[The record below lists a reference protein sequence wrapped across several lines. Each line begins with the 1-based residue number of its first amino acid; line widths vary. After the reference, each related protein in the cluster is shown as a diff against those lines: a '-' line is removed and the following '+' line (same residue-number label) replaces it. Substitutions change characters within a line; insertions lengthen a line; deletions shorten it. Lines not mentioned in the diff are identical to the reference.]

1 MNIVIKGAR
10 VHNLKNVDV
19 EIPRDKLVVVTG
31 VSGSGKSSL
40 AFDTVYAEGQ
50 RHYMQSLST
59 YARQLLNPLARADV
73 DSIQGLS
80 PAIAVP
86 QRRFHQ
92 NPRSTVGTLTE
103 IHDHLRLLFTHVGRP
118 HCLRCGSAVTV
129 HTVQQMVDDLLKLPS
144 GARIQ
149 VLAPLPCRDPD
160 EYRRQVETVVRAG
173 FVRAKVD
180 GEVRE
185 LADLPGPGL
194 PGEADLVVDRLVIRD
209 GVAKR
214 LADSIEV
221 ALKYGDEVVKI
232 DLHDDPVPE
241 SRRYTQRSACLDCGA
256 PFPQTTPQLF
266 SFNSPHGACPA
277 CKGLGAR
284 DRGRSRD
291 HASATDTARQ
301 SAGAGNDDAGT
312 DARRPCPKCAGARLR
327 SESLQV
333 RINDR
338 NIAEVSAM
346 SLSDFRGFIEAVD
359 PDERQ
364 TAVAGNILREIR
376 ERTGTLLKLELGYLS
391 LGRSSDSL
399 SGGECQ
405 RIRLAAHVG
414 ARLSGVIYVLDEPT
428 VGLHP
433 RDTARLL
440 GILRE
445 LRDAGNTVLVV
456 EHDRDVITAADHVI
470 DMGPGAGAGGGEVLA
485 AGSVD
490 EIRRSPVSRTG
501 PYLTC
506 AGAPAPR
513 ERRTGTG
520 TLSIENA
527 SRHNLKNLDLD
538 IPIGLMTCV
547 TGVSGSG
554 KSSLVVDTL
563 YRAARQQRRPAA
575 QRKSRTAAGT
585 RAASGAVSGLDAFDR
600 ILYVDQDSIGRSS
613 RSTPATYGGLF
624 DPLRNLFARLPEARM
639 RGYGPGR
646 FSYNAAGGR
655 CEACLGVGTVDIAMQ
670 FLPDVSVTCDVCGG
684 RRYNRETLEVLY
696 KGASIADVLDLT
708 VTEALDFLGNVPLV
722 RQRLESMW
730 QVGLGYL
737 RLGQPATTLSGGEAQ
752 RVKLAREL
760 GKNSAGRALY
770 LFDEPT
776 TGLHFEEV
784 GRLVEILDRLV
795 ESGHTVI
802 AIEHNPEFLGCAD
815 YIVDLG
821 PEGGED
827 GGYVVAA
834 GTPEEIMEV
843 AGSATGRY
851 LKSLYASTAL
861 S

>member
-10 VHNLKNVDV
+10 VHNLKNIDV
-19 EIPRDKLVVVTG
+19 EIPRGKLVVITG

-86 QRRFHQ
+86 QRRFHE

-118 HCLRCGSAVTV
+118 HCRRCGRAITV

-144 GARIQ
+144 GTRIQ
-149 VLAPLPCRDPD
+149 VLAPLRCNDAGG
-160 EYRRQVETVVRAG
+160 YRKQIDALLRAG
-173 FVRAKVD
+173 FVRIKVD
-180 GEVRE
+180 GEIAE
-185 LADLPGPGL
+185 LADLPDSEP
-194 PGEADLVVDRLVIRD
+194 PAVADLVVDRLVMRD

-221 ALKYGDEVVKI
+221 ALKHGNEVVNI
-232 DLHDDPVPE
+232 DVHDAPAPE
-241 SRRYTQRSACLDCGA
+241 SRRYTQSSACLDCGA
-256 PFPQTTPQLF
+256 PFPQTVPQLF

-277 CKGLGAR
+277 CNGLGTR
-284 DRGRSRD
+284 TRGRS
-291 HASATDTARQ
+291 Q
-301 SAGAGNDDAGT
+301 SGAGAADAIQQ
-312 DARRPCPKCAGARLR
+312 PCPKCAGTRLR
-327 SESLQV
+327 DESLLV
-333 RINDR
+333 RIDGM
-338 NIAEVSAM
+338 NIGEVSA
-346 SLSDFRGFIEAVD
+346 LPLADFGRFIQDIDLGEREA
-359 PDERQ
+359 E
-364 TAVAGNILREIR
+364 AAAGVLREIR
-376 ERTGTLLKLELGYLS
+376 ERADTLLKLELGYLS
-391 LGRSSDSL
+391 LERSSDSL

-405 RIRLAAHVG
+405 RIRLAGHIG

-440 GILRE
+440 GILRQ

-456 EHDRDVITAADHVI
+456 EHDRDVIMAADHVI
-470 DMGPGAGAGGGEVLA
+470 DMGPDAGVAGGEVLA

-490 EIRRSPVSRTG
+490 QVRRSRASRTG
-501 PYLTC
+501 PYL
-506 AGAPAPR
+506 AGTAPPASR
-513 ERRTGTG
+513 ARRAESGI
-520 TLSIENA
+520 LSLRNVN
-527 SRHNLKNLDLD
+527 RHNLKNIDVAF
-538 IPIGLMTCV
+538 PIGLMTCV

-563 YRAARQQRRPAA
+563 YDAARGQRRHVATAAAPKGSRASTGKAPAA
-575 QRKSRTAAGT
+575 AAI
-585 RAASGAVSGLDAFDR
+585 SGLDAFDR
-600 ILYVDQDSIGRSS
+600 VLYVDQGSIGRSS

-624 DPLRNLFARLPEARM
+624 DPLRNLFARLPEARL

-655 CEACLGVGTVDIAMQ
+655 CEACLGAGTVDIEMQ

-684 RRYNRETLEVLY
+684 RRYNRETLEILY

-708 VTEALDFLGNVPLV
+708 VAEALDFLGNVPLV
-722 RQRLESMW
+722 RRRLESLW

-760 GKNSAGRALY
+760 GKSSGGKALY

-802 AIEHNPEFLGCAD
+802 AIEHNPDFLRCAD

-821 PEGGED
+821 PEGGEN

-834 GTPEEIMEV
+834 GTPEEVMEV
-843 AGSATGRY
+843 AESATGRH
-851 LKSLYASTAL
+851 LRSMCAGPAPTRM
-861 S
+861 